1 MLIYLPEEGIC
12 RKYAVTRRE
21 GVEHLIER
29 SRRFLETAEY
39 QIDRGFYDLAAFSL
53 EQALQPFLK
62 SRLLENG
69 VKEPFEVHIQ
79 PPENAHLYLKR
90 GKFIEI
96 S

>member
-39 QIDRGFYDLAAFSL
+39 QIDRGFYDLL
-53 EQALQPFLK
+53 TECVDL
-62 SRLLENG
+62 G
-69 VKEPFEVHIQ
+69 
-79 PPENAHLYLKR
+79 
-90 GKFIEI
+90 
-96 S
+96 